1 MAKDFK
7 SKSPLN
13 NFTTIPAEHS
23 GSEREPESVK
33 TVPVKRRVGRPTTKK
48 VKETCRKINVAIPIE
63 LLDKWDEVKK
73 ALGGNQT
80 AYIVNLIRKDLNEN
94 YASYK
99 ELAKKQ
105 EELGL

>member
-33 TVPVKRRVGRPTTKK
+33 TVPVKRRVGRIS
-48 VKETCRKINVAIPIE
+48 R
-63 LLDKWDEVKK
+63 
-73 ALGGNQT
+73 
-80 AYIVNLIRKDLNEN
+80 
-94 YASYK
+94 
-99 ELAKKQ
+99 
-105 EELGL
+105 